1 MVRRKC
7 FSFNVKLW
15 FSINIFYLINLIFF
29 QIESIKVLIRLL
41 KDIRNRFEG
50 LLPLS
55 PWLIDLLAH
64 YAVLNNPKREP
75 LSLVVAFKR
84 IFQLISAGFFLPGIF

>member
-1 MVRRKC
+1 
-7 FSFNVKLW
+7 
-15 FSINIFYLINLIFF
+15 
-29 QIESIKVLIRLL
+29 
-41 KDIRNRFEG
+41 